1 MDLNFAHLHLLL
13 NHFPIVG
20 TLVALALF
28 LISFVGNN
36 KDLRRAAYIVFA
48 GIALLTIPTFLS
60 GFGAALGLQNKPGV
74 SDYLVNRHEGSAE
87 LALWFMFATGAFS
100 LVALWQS
107 HHKQRASNWVI
118 ATVLFFSLLTTGLIA
133 RTSNTGGDIRHPE
146 IVDMHNGKIVE
157 DPVSAFVSHFE
168 PNPDKFSQLMLS
180 NEWWWGFL
188 MALHF
193 MGLALIIGTVGLIDL
208 RVMGFLKQLPV
219 APLQRYIPFAMAGLG
234 VNIVTGC
241 LAFIGQPESYIYS
254 GAFWLKMTALMLLGL
269 NGAVFYLTELVDHL
283 EKLGPGDDAPAFAK
297 LVAGTSLVLV
307 YALIF
312 LGRYIQPLGDTIRN
326 ASK

>member
-36 KDLRRAAYIVFA
+36 KDLRRSAYIVFA

-74 SDYLVNRHEGSAE
+74 SDALVSRHEGSAE

-118 ATVLFFSLLTTGLIA
+118 ASVLFFSLLT
-133 RTSNTGGDIRHPE
+133 
-146 IVDMHNGKIVE
+146 
-157 DPVSAFVSHFE
+157 
-168 PNPDKFSQLMLS
+168 
-180 NEWWWGFL
+180 
-188 MALHF
+188 
-193 MGLALIIGTVGLIDL
+193 
-208 RVMGFLKQLPV
+208 
-219 APLQRYIPFAMAGLG
+219 
-234 VNIVTGC
+234 
-241 LAFIGQPESYIYS
+241 
-254 GAFWLKMTALMLLGL
+254 
-269 NGAVFYLTELVDHL
+269 
-283 EKLGPGDDAPAFAK
+283 
-297 LVAGTSLVLV
+297 
-307 YALIF
+307 
-312 LGRYIQPLGDTIRN
+312 
-326 ASK
+326 